1 MRSVIF
7 ILFFLILFSCQ
18 KEDDYINNVIV
29 DIDLNLSLPE
39 YSELQIVGNS
49 IFINGGV
56 KGIIIYYQGFETYK
70 TYERSCTYEPSL
82 NCARIDSVNSTIAIC
97 NCCDSKFLLGQ
108 EGQAIDGP
116 ALLPLKQYQNTLSGQ
131 ILEIYN

>member
-1 MRSVIF
+1 MRSPIF

-18 KEDDYINNVIV
+18 KEEDYINNVSV
-29 DIDLNLSLPE
+29 NIDLNLSLPE

-56 KGIIIYYQGFETYK
+56 KGIIVYYQEFETYK

-82 NCARIDSVNSTIAIC
+82 NCARIDSISSTIAIC
-97 NCCDSKFLLGQ
+97 TCCDSKFLLGQ

>member
-56 KGIIIYYQGFETYK
+56 KGIIVYYQGFETYK